1 MGMEALAYAAWAA
14 VAATAVSTATNAY
27 NASKERRLQR
37 ENARKQETA
46 AKKQLAA
53 EDEAQNRANRKQ
65 ADIEGLLDAG
75 DTSGAMGNSANL
87 TGAGGASVN
96 KDLLGKGGTLGS

>member
-1 MGMEALAYAAWAA
+1 MGLAAAAWAA
-14 VAATAVSTATNAY
+14 VAAITASTASSAY
-27 NASKERRLQR
+27 SSAKERKAQR
-37 ENARKQETA
+37 ENARKQEAA

-75 DTSGAMGNSANL
+75 DTSGAMGNSATL
-87 TGAGGASVN
+87 TGAGGAPVN

>member
-1 MGMEALAYAAWAA
+1 MGLEAAAWAA
-14 VAATAVSTATNAY
+14 VAAIVTSTASSAY
-27 NASKERRLQR
+27 SSAKERQAQR
-37 ENARKQETA
+37 ENARKQEAA

>member
-1 MGMEALAYAAWAA
+1 MGLEAAAWAA
-14 VAATAVSTATNAY
+14 VAAIAASTASSAY
-27 NASKERRLQR
+27 SSAKERQAQR
-37 ENARKQETA
+37 ENARKQEAA

>member
-1 MGMEALAYAAWAA
+1 MGLTAAAWAA
-14 VAATAVSTATNAY
+14 VAAIAASTASSAY
-27 NASKERRLQR
+27 SSAKERQAQR
-37 ENARKQETA
+37 ENARKQEAA

>member
-1 MGMEALAYAAWAA
+1 MGLAADAWFA
-14 VAATAVSTATNAY
+14 VAAIAASTASSAY
-27 NASKERRLQR
+27 SSAKERKAQR
-37 ENARKQETA
+37 ENARKQEAA

-75 DTSGAMGNSANL
+75 DTSGAMGNSATL
-87 TGAGGASVN
+87 TGAGGAPVN

>member
-1 MGMEALAYAAWAA
+1 MGLEALAWAV
-14 VAATAVSTATNAY
+14 VAATAVSSTATNAY

-37 ENARKQETA
+37 ENARKQEAA

-75 DTSGAMGNSANL
+75 DTSGVMGNSANL
-87 TGAGGASVN
+87 TGPGGASVN

>member
-1 MGMEALAYAAWAA
+1 MGLEAAAWAA
-14 VAATAVSTATNAY
+14 VAAIAASTASSAY
-27 NASKERRLQR
+27 SSAKERQVQR
-37 ENARKQETA
+37 ENARKQEAA

>member
-1 MGMEALAYAAWAA
+1 MGLAAAAWAA
-14 VAATAVSTATNAY
+14 VAAIAASTASSAY
-27 NASKERRLQR
+27 SSEKARKAQR
-37 ENARKQETA
+37 ENARKQEAA

-75 DTSGAMGNSANL
+75 DTSGAMGNSATL
-87 TGAGGASVN
+87 TGAGGAPVN

>member
-1 MGMEALAYAAWAA
+1 MGLEAAAWAA
-14 VAATAVSTATNAY
+14 VAAIATSTASSAY
-27 NASKERRLQR
+27 SSAKERQAQR
-37 ENARKQETA
+37 ENARKQEAA

>member
-1 MGMEALAYAAWAA
+1 MGLEAAAWAA
-14 VAATAVSTATNAY
+14 VAAIAASTASSAY
-27 NASKERRLQR
+27 SSAKERQAQR
-37 ENARKQETA
+37 ENARKQEAA

-87 TGAGGASVN
+87 TGAGGASIN

>member
-1 MGMEALAYAAWAA
+1 MGLAAAAWAA
-14 VAATAVSTATNAY
+14 VAAIAASTASSAY
-27 NASKERRLQR
+27 SSAKERQAQR
-37 ENARKQETA
+37 ENARKQEAA

-65 ADIEGLLDAG
+65 ADIEGLLDAS

>member
-1 MGMEALAYAAWAA
+1 MGLAEAAWAV
-14 VAATAVSTATNAY
+14 VAAIASSTASSAY
-27 NASKERRLQR
+27 SSAKERKAMR
-37 ENARKQETA
+37 ENARKQEAA

-75 DTSGAMGNSANL
+75 DTSGPMGNSANL
-87 TGAGGASVN
+87 TGAGGAPVN

>member
-1 MGMEALAYAAWAA
+1 MAAIAA
-14 VAATAVSTATNAY
+14 STASSAY
-27 NASKERRLQR
+27 SSAKERQAQR
-37 ENARKQETA
+37 ENARKQEAA

>member
-1 MGMEALAYAAWAA
+1 MGLEAAAWAA
-14 VAATAVSTATNAY
+14 VAAIAAGTASSAY
-27 NASKERRLQR
+27 SSAKERRVQR
-37 ENARKQETA
+37 ENARKQEAA

-87 TGAGGASVN
+87 TGAGGSSVT

>member
-1 MGMEALAYAAWAA
+1 MGLEEAAWAA
-14 VAATAVSTATNAY
+14 VAAIAASTTSSAY
-27 NASKERRLQR
+27 SSAKERQAQR
-37 ENARKQETA
+37 ENARKQEAA

>member
-1 MGMEALAYAAWAA
+1 MGLAAAAWVA
-14 VAATAVSTATNAY
+14 VAALAASTASSAY
-27 NASKERRLQR
+27 SSAKERKAQR
-37 ENARKQETA
+37 ENARKQEA
-46 AKKQLAA
+46 VAKKQLAA

-75 DTSGAMGNSANL
+75 DTSGAMGNSATL
-87 TGAGGASVN
+87 TGAGGAPVN